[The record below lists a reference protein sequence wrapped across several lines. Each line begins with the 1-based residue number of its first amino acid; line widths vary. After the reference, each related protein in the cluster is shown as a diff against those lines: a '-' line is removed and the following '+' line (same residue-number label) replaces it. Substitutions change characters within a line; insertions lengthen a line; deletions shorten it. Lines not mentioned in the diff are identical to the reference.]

1 MASLSLGPTNI
12 RKKIIMKIIAS
23 IENMIEIIAIWNQ
36 NLSVGNYSLY
46 LVFYLITTS
55 MFCQKAGMH

>member
-36 NLSVGNYSLY
+36 NLSMGNYSLY
-46 LVFYLITTS
+46 LVFYLITAS
-55 MFCQKAGMH
+55 MFFQKAGMH